1 MADDKVN
8 IGLSIDADRIVDKLE
23 GLGYFEDR
31 LSIAKFALAYAVKNN
46 LDANMAAFKIGETSG
61 TKWNI
66 GSVDNDQYLRELI
79 VSLFPESETPYRDIE
94 VLMNIGLISLG
105 DAIEKNGLSK
115 ISNFM

>member
-1 MADDKVN
+1 MADDKIN
-8 IGLSIDADRIVDKLE
+8 IGLTSEADRIVDKLE

-46 LDANMAAFKIGETSG
+46 LNTNISSFKIGEIDG
-61 TKWNI
+61 TKWNV

-94 VLMNIGLISLG
+94 VLMNIGLVSLG
-105 DAIEKNGLSK
+105 KVIEKDGLSK